1 MKISAALPTLVVLG
15 TTIGYQSAFAQS
27 SVTLYGIADTSV
39 RYLTNADSANNNKL
53 SLTNGAISNSRWGV
67 KGTEDLGGG
76 LSAIFRLESGINLQD
91 GTGSDS
97 QRLFNRYAYVGLSS
111 AYGTLTLGRQTNVL
125 FDLLGSTYDPL
136 TVGNYFENAWLPYA
150 LASGLYAD
158 NAIKYAG
165 TLAGLSMEAM
175 YSFGTN
181 FESTGASGF
190 SGQVPGH
197 LGAGN
202 QYGLTLSYTAGPV
215 SIGAAFQ
222 QTSDNSSRKQTVFN
236 VNAVYAFSTVKLF
249 AGYLYGKDDTGFV
262 DSALAQRNLVLG
274 TDILPGSGRK
284 DSAPFTGITWQATPA
299 LALTGAGYY
308 DHMQNAAIGGG
319 DVGSGNRY
327 TLVALAEYSLSKAT
341 QVYGTVDFNHV
352 SGAAD
357 VELPGRDNQTGLGV
371 GIRHVF

>member
-1 MKISAALPTLVVLG
+1 M
-15 TTIGYQSAFAQS
+15 
-27 SVTLYGIADTSV
+27 
-39 RYLTNADSANNNKL
+39 
-53 SLTNGAISNSRWGV
+53 
-67 KGTEDLGGG
+67 
-76 LSAIFRLESGINLQD
+76 
-91 GTGSDS
+91 
-97 QRLFNRYAYVGLSS
+97 
-111 AYGTLTLGRQTNVL
+111 L

-136 TVGNYFENAWLPYA
+136 TVRNYLENAWLPYA
-150 LASGLYAD
+150 LASGLYSD

-165 TLAGLSMEAM
+165 TFAGLSIETM

-190 SGQVPGH
+190 SGEVPGH

-215 SIGAAFQ
+215 SIGAAIQ

-236 VNAVYAFSTVKLF
+236 VDATYAFSTVKLF

-262 DSALAQRNLVLG
+262 DSTAGATQPGVRHRHPPRVGSQGQRAVHRHHLAGDSRLG
-274 TDILPGSGRK
+274 ADRRRLLRSHAERR
-284 DSAPFTGITWQATPA
+284 DWR
-299 LALTGAGYY
+299 L
-308 DHMQNAAIGGG
+308 
-319 DVGSGNRY
+319 GSGNRY

-341 QVYGTVDFNHV
+341 QVYGTLDFNHV